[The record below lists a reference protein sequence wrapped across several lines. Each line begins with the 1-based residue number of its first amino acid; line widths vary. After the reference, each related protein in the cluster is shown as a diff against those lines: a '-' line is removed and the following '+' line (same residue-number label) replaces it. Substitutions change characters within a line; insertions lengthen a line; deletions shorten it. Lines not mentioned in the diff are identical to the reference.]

1 MKLELIRDFNFI
13 IKIKNSK
20 SDLFMRYNY
29 NFWCLC
35 IKYLGVERDVYEII
49 ILFFNVYICNIK

>member
-29 NFWCLC
+29 NF
-35 IKYLGVERDVYEII
+35 
-49 ILFFNVYICNIK
+49 